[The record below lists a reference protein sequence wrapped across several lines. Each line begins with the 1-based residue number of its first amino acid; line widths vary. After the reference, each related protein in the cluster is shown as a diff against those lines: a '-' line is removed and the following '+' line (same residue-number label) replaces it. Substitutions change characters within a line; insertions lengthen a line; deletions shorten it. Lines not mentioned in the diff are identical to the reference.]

1 MSASANFG
9 DVVLL
14 AEVGHVLVKVL
25 DAVPMRLVGNFG
37 HLLHVDLPCLFY
49 VASLCRCQMVV
60 IGMWIPFFI
69 SHLGSFNQHN
79 VIVRVGWYVRV
90 PLKDNHWIR
99 YEVSCNQ
106 LKMTSDS

>member
-1 MSASANFG
+1 MSAMANFG

-37 HLLHVDLPCLFY
+37 HLLHVDLPRLFH
-49 VASLCRCQMVV
+49 VASLRRCQIVV
-60 IGMWIPFFI
+60 VGMWIPFFI
-69 SHLGSFNQHN
+69 SHLASFNQHI
-79 VIVRVGWYVRV
+79 VIIRVGWYVRV
-90 PLKDNHWIR
+90 PPKNNHWIR

-106 LKMTSDS
+106 VKMTSDS